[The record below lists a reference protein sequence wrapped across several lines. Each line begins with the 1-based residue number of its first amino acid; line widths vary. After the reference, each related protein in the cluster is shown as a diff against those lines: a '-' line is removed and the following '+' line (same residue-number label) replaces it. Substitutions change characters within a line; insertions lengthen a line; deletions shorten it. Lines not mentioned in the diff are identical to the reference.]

1 MAMLVKI
8 TPKHLILMTY
18 DFVKEK
24 NQDTYKP
31 VDTFFKTLHI
41 CHTVNDHIN
50 KKPSYVTTTKV

>member
-8 TPKHLILMTY
+8 ISKHLILMTY

-31 VDTFFKTLHI
+31 VNTFFETLHI
-41 CHTVNDHIN
+41 CYTVNDHIN
-50 KKPSYVTTTKV
+50 KKPSHVITTKF